1 MMLTLKKKIEL
12 SNFLEQI
19 ETHRTELKVIKN
31 LDKMHSK
38 PRAHVIG
45 ITGAPGVGKSSMID
59 KTIQFLRKKEKSVGV
74 IAVDPS
80 SRDTGGALLG
90 DRTRFLLD
98 PADND
103 VFVRSMAS
111 KNYLGGISELTYP
124 TMVTMRSLFDYLII
138 ETVGV
143 GQSEV
148 FIKDIT
154 DTVILCIQPGSGD
167 GIQFMKSGIFEIPD
181 IIIVTKSDFEDLSN
195 HTYSDLKGSVNFFE
209 NSEDNIEILKIS
221 SHKNTGFDLL
231 FEKIT
236 SRWKNIKR
244 KIKERRNEQDMNWI
258 KRSISDEFGKTGKD
272 KINDYLNY
280 SSKPFSTLEEMRK
293 KLMNF

>member
-1 MMLTLKKKIEL
+1 
-12 SNFLEQI
+12 
-19 ETHRTELKVIKN
+19 
-31 LDKMHSK
+31 
-38 PRAHVIG
+38 
-45 ITGAPGVGKSSMID
+45 
-59 KTIQFLRKKEKSVGV
+59 
-74 IAVDPS
+74 
-80 SRDTGGALLG
+80 
-90 DRTRFLLD
+90 
-98 PADND
+98 
-103 VFVRSMAS
+103 MAS
-111 KNYLGGISELTYP
+111 KKLSRGSARINLSNNGYYEIFIRLSHYRNSCGWTVRGIYKRHNRYCHFVYSTWQWRWYP
-124 TMVTMRSLFDYLII
+124 VYEIR
-138 ETVGV
+138 
-143 GQSEV
+143 
-148 FIKDIT
+148 
-154 DTVILCIQPGSGD
+154 
-167 GIQFMKSGIFEIPD
+167 IFEIPD

-280 SSKPFSTLEEMRK
+280 SSKPFSTFEEMRK